1 MLTRS
6 LHIVLVFI
14 TFMLP
19 VSAQTQ
25 RTVSVTGSAE
35 TEVMP
40 DIAVINL
47 AIETVDASIVTAKS
61 TTDAAVGEFRKTLE
75 QLGVK
80 SENITRSSLRIG
92 KRYPDDEDYSKFLFI
107 ATRTISIRV
116 EVSEVTKVLDKAIAT
131 GVNEVEGIEYAISDD
146 SKIRKKLLAEAIE
159 NAKEQAGFLANAFDA
174 KLGKVQRINS
184 DNSGGTRLSLLM
196 RAPAEADDT
205 AYTPEP
211 ITVSRRV
218 DVVFELVE

>member
-6 LHIVLVFI
+6 LHIVFVFI

-146 SKIRKKLLAEAIE
+146 SKIRKKAIGGSYRKCKG
-159 NAKEQAGFLANAFDA
+159 ASWIFG
-174 KLGKVQRINS
+174 QRIRCKIGQS
-184 DNSGGTRLSLLM
+184 SEDQLR
-196 RAPAEADDT
+196 
-205 AYTPEP
+205 
-211 ITVSRRV
+211 
-218 DVVFELVE
+218 

>member
-6 LHIVLVFI
+6 LQIAFVFI

-19 VSAQTQ
+19 ASAQTQ

-61 TTDAAVGEFRKTLE
+61 TTDAAVGEFSKTIQ
-75 QLGVK
+75 QLGLK
-80 SENITRSSLRIG
+80 PQNITRSSLRVG
-92 KRYPDDEDYSKFLFI
+92 KRYPDEEDYSKVVFV
-107 ATRTISIRV
+107 ATRTISLKV
-116 EVSEVTKVLDKAIAT
+116 EVSDVAKILDKAIEA

-146 SKIRKKLLAEAIE
+146 SKIRKKLLGEAIE
-159 NAKEQAGFLANAFDA
+159 NAKEQAGFLAKEFDA
-174 KLGKVQRINS
+174 KLGKVQRITS
-184 DNSGGTRLSLLM
+184 DRFGGSTLSLAM
-196 RAPAEADDT
+196 RAPMETNDT
-205 AYTPEP
+205 AYTPDP
-211 ITVSRRV
+211 INVSRSV
-218 DVVFELVE
+218 DVVFELVD

>member
-1 MLTRS
+1 MLTH
-6 LHIVLVFI
+6 LLPVVIVLSLLTTNAFGQ
-14 TFMLP
+14 
-19 VSAQTQ
+19 SQ
-25 RTVSVTGSAE
+25 RTVSVTGNAE

-40 DIAVINL
+40 DVAIIGL
-47 AIETVDASIVTAKS
+47 AIETVDASIATAKS
-61 TTDAAVGEFRKTLE
+61 KTDAAVVEFSKTLE
-75 QLGVK
+75 QLGLK

-107 ATRTISIRV
+107 ATRKISIRV

-131 GVNEVEGIEYAISDD
+131 GVNEVEGIQYAISDD
-146 SKIRKKLLAEAIE
+146 SKIRKKLLSEAIE
-159 NAKEQAGFLANAFDA
+159 NAKEQAVFLAKAFDA

-211 ITVSRRV
+211 ITVSRSV